1 MCFLCCFYFKKIL
14 IENSFSFVE
23 KLNFSFVLP
32 SDVWLISAHHHGR
45 ILGGGGGGGGGGVNL
60 GSVSSHDA
68 YKMDFLDAFLPRN
81 YFLFY
86 RNNIVF
92 GIKL

>member
-1 MCFLCCFYFKKIL
+1 MLFVLFLLKTIL
-14 IENSFSFVE
+14 IENWFSFVE

-32 SDVWLISAHHHGR
+32 SDVWYHHGR
-45 ILGGGGGGGGGGVNL
+45 ILGGGVRGVNL

-68 YKMDFLDAFLPRN
+68 YKRDFLDAFLSRN
-81 YFLFY
+81 YFIFY

>member
-1 MCFLCCFYFKKIL
+1 MLFVLFLLKKIL

-23 KLNFSFVLP
+23 KLYFSFVLP
-32 SDVWLISAHHHGR
+32 SDVWLTSAHHHGR
-45 ILGGGGGGGGGGVNL
+45 ILGGWGVGRVNL

-68 YKMDFLDAFLPRN
+68 YKMDFLDAFLPQS
-81 YFLFY
+81 YFIFY

>member
-1 MCFLCCFYFKKIL
+1 MLFVVFLLKKIL

-32 SDVWLISAHHHGR
+32 SDVWLISAHYHGR
-45 ILGGGGGGGGGGVNL
+45 ILGGGGVNL

-68 YKMDFLDAFLPRN
+68 YKMDFFDAFLPWN
-81 YFLFY
+81 YFIFLP
-86 RNNIVF
+86 
-92 GIKL
+92 